1 MVEKS
6 LVIGAAFVDVIMDV
20 GHLPTSGSDVT
31 ANLKSYNVGGCA
43 FNVYGAIRHYLGADR
58 VDLFV
63 PVGKGQYSEM
73 IRKTMNSSKIPIL
86 AEDDCQ
92 DNGWDICLIE
102 PSGERTFITIPGIEQ
117 NWQAEWFNKIDLS
130 DYKYFYVSGYEMENA
145 ESAKLLLDYLAQRNA
160 DSYIIFDASPRIN
173 YIDFEILDR
182 LLSKGVI
189 INANEN
195 EIGFLSDKDTLAEK
209 AQDIFCKTNEPVLIT
224 LGARG
229 TYLYDKHGGKIIGTD
244 KVKNIVNTIGAGDTH
259 CGGVIAGLLE
269 GNSFPKVCQIGN
281 ELAAQ
286 VIQQEPGYLS

>member
-1 MVEKS
+1 
-6 LVIGAAFVDVIMDV
+6 
-20 GHLPTSGSDVT
+20 
-31 ANLKSYNVGGCA
+31 
-43 FNVYGAIRHYLGADR
+43 
-58 VDLFV
+58 
-63 PVGKGQYSEM
+63 
-73 IRKTMNSSKIPIL
+73 
-86 AEDDCQ
+86 
-92 DNGWDICLIE
+92 
-102 PSGERTFITIPGIEQ
+102 
-117 NWQAEWFNKIDLS
+117 
-130 DYKYFYVSGYEMENA
+130 MENA

-224 LGARG
+224 LGAWG

-269 GNSFPKVCQIGN
+269 GNSFPKACQIGN